1 MYAIA
6 DNKILIVILV
16 LSEVKNGNKKLPST
30 YCVAIL
36 VLIVNRK
43 IYGQLSY
50 LVDISYI
57 PADLDVPYLLNVLPI
72 KHPFNENQGIARILV
87 YY

>member
-6 DNKILIVILV
+6 DNKILIVVLV

-50 LVDISYI
+50 LDINYI